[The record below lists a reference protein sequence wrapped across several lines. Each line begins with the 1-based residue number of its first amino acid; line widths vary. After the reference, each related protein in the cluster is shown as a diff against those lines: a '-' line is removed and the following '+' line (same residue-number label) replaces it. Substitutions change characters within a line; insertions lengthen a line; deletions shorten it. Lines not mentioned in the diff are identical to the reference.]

1 MSRKNFKNIIYRTIK
16 MLIILF
22 NYVKLLGLNDK
33 KIFLRCNMFDK
44 LENVE
49 KRYEELNTQIAD
61 PEVIANTNEWKKLM
75 KEHSDITPIV
85 EKYREYS
92 NFEDVK

>member
-1 MSRKNFKNIIYRTIK
+1 
-16 MLIILF
+16 
-22 NYVKLLGLNDK
+22 
-33 KIFLRCNMFDK
+33 MFDK

-75 KEHSDITPIV
+75 KEHSDITPVV
-85 EKYREYS
+85 EKYREYKAAKQS
-92 NFEDVK
+92 EEESKELLNDKEMHDLAQEELAELREKIPQSRSLN